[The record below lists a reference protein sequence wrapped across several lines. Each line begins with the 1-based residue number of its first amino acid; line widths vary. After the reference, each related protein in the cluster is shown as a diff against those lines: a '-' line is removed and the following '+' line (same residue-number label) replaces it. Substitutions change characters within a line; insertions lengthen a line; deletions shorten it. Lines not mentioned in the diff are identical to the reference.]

1 MKRSKLRNTFNKKR
15 SSENWQNYKRQRNI
29 CSNILKS
36 TKKTFFE
43 TLNTNEITDN
53 RKFWKTVKPF
63 FTDKCKTTNN
73 IILTEKNETLND
85 NKKISNTFNEYF
97 TNITKGLN
105 LRESTGNINF
115 ENEESCKKIKE
126 NFGNE
131 TFSFE
136 TISKKD
142 VLNLIK
148 QLPGNKATVSN
159 DIPVS
164 VLKES
169 VSAYYEKL
177 TDIFNNCIRSGT
189 FPEILKKAKVTP
201 VFKEGDPTSKT
212 DYNPVNTLSNF
223 SKIFEKLIYLQLN
236 NCMQNKLSV
245 YLTGFLKN
253 YGTTH
258 ALLKMIE
265 TWKTKLNMGHK
276 VGVIYMDLSK
286 AFESLNHELLIAKL
300 RCYGLDQH
308 AVELFRSYLSNH
320 YHCCKIHNTLGDWRK
335 L

>member
-1 MKRSKLRNTFNKKR
+1 MKRSKIWNTFNKKR
-15 SSENWQNYKRQRNI
+15 YSEKLAKYKRQRNI

-36 TKKTFFE
+36 TKKAFLE
-43 TLNTNEITDN
+43 TLNVNEITDN

-131 TFSFE
+131 TFSFQ

-142 VLNLIK
+142 VLDLIK
-148 QLPGNKATVSN
+148 QLLGNKAIVSN

-164 VLKES
+164 VIKES
-169 VSAYYEKL
+169 VSSYYEKL
-177 TDIFNNCIRSGT
+177 TIFNNY
-189 FPEILKKAKVTP
+189 KKWH
-201 VFKEGDPTSKT
+201 FSR
-212 DYNPVNTLSNF
+212 NT
-223 SKIFEKLIYLQLN
+223 
-236 NCMQNKLSV
+236 
-245 YLTGFLKN
+245 
-253 YGTTH
+253 
-258 ALLKMIE
+258 
-265 TWKTKLNMGHK
+265 
-276 VGVIYMDLSK
+276 
-286 AFESLNHELLIAKL
+286 
-300 RCYGLDQH
+300 
-308 AVELFRSYLSNH
+308 
-320 YHCCKIHNTLGDWRK
+320 
-335 L
+335 